1 MIKYMGM
8 NNMWADVNTKPVQ
21 GLLFRKFCHE
31 MMGVL
36 VEYDDDVEQRSTHP
50 MMLPKVKIERLT
62 IPEKELLKEITVLA
76 PARQIATTKQVTNR
90 GVTRGSDSKSISP
103 RSGCNGKTRGCVGR
117 E

>member
-1 MIKYMGM
+1 
-8 NNMWADVNTKPVQ
+8 MWADVNTKPVQ
-21 GLLFRKFCHE
+21 GLLFRKCCHE
-31 MMGVL
+31 MIGVT
-36 VEYDDDVEQRSTHP
+36 VRYDADTKQRNTYLIL
-50 MMLPKVKIERLT
+50 LPKVKTERLF

-76 PARQIATTKQVTNR
+76 PVRQIATTKKVTNR